1 LEFAYEHEGK
11 SIFPNRINKVD
22 LFIFENASGKLVY
35 KETVNGTHLTNFA
48 GIHLN
53 HLEPGEYRVVAWGNT
68 GQRSSFSDL
77 NLGTSINDAY
87 VGRLGVPRSTETH
100 LGDGDRLHFASD
112 LQQQSTLVVPQ
123 FGDVA
128 EILPFS
134 RAYIEID
141 VYVLGYE
148 RAFNETQA
156 PFVEIGGVSSH
167 YDFDRIPSG
176 DITLREQSVY
186 QNTLVEQPALAQ
198 FRTKL
203 FDIDRADMTKKLRI
217 HSAVNNRIV
226 FTLENARLKSEIAR
240 YMSELGIESLEAGPD
255 MVIPIIIVFWG
266 GGDNDNQDVLV
277 SVTIPEF
284 ELKPVLPE
292 F

>member
-1 LEFAYEHEGK
+1 LEFAYEHEGE
-11 SIFPNRINKVD
+11 SIFRNRITKVD
-22 LFIFENASGKLVY
+22 LFVFENASGKLVY

-48 GIHLN
+48 GISLD

-77 NLGTSINDAY
+77 NPGSSINDAY
-87 VGRLGVPRSTETH
+87 VGRPGVSRSAGTH
-100 LGDGDRLHFASD
+100 PGDGDKLHFASD
-112 LQQQSTLVVPQ
+112 LQQQSTLVIPQ

-128 EILPFS
+128 EVLPFS

-141 VYVLGYE
+141 VYMLGYE
-148 RAFNETQA
+148 KAFNETQA
-156 PFVEIGGVSSH
+156 PFAEISGAASH
-167 YDFDRIPSG
+167 YDFNKTPLG

-198 FRTKL
+198 FRTNL
-203 FDIDRADMTKKLRI
+203 FDIGNADMTKELRI
-217 HSAVNNRIV
+217 HSAVDNRIV

-240 YMSELGIESLEAGPD
+240 YMSEMGIDSLESGPD
-255 MVIPIIIVFWG
+255 MVIPIIIVFWD
-266 GGDNDNQDVLV
+266 GDDNQDVLV

-284 ELKPVLPE
+284 EIKPVLPD